1 MTDTKIVNNLYSNAL
16 EQAKKAAEN
25 RAGNSDIANTT
36 RASFSDVLKASL
48 NNAVEAQHKSEA
60 VSAAAVAGKA
70 NITDVLQAVTEAE
83 MTLNTVVAIRD
94 KVISAYEQIMRS
106 PI

>member
-1 MTDTKIVNNLYSNAL
+1 MTDAKIVNNLYSNAL

-25 RAGNSDIANTT
+25 RASNSDIANTT
-36 RASFSDVLKASL
+36 GASFSDVLKASL